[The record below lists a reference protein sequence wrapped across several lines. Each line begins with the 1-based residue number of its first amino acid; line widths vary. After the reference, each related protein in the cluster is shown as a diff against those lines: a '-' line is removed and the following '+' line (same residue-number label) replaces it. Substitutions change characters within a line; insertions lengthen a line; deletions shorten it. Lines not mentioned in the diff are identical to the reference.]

1 MRGFTAAI
9 LLAVTI
15 ALNFMPRPAAASA
28 AEYYGYAYVDE
39 GVTAYFCSE
48 PDARKSLFA
57 IPQTYGVVVI
67 SEIDSEWYYVKYAED
82 DGTYV
87 ALYGYVRKIDL
98 ISTDDRPENDY
109 LHMPVIL
116 RYIPEGVEGMSPLPA
131 MEVTAAF
138 YGSYEI
144 GGTACSYLYC
154 NGAFGYYPQT
164 YSYPHNTLPSVPT
177 FNHTDDDTDARLIT
191 AVVISLIAVV
201 AVTVLYFSGKR
212 KPAQKK
218 D

>member
-1 MRGFTAAI
+1 MRGYTAAI

-15 ALNFMPRPAAASA
+15 ALNFMFCPLTASA
-28 AEYYGYAYVDE
+28 AEYYGYAYVNE

-57 IPQTYGVVVI
+57 IPQTYGVVLV
-67 SEIDSEWYYVKYAED
+67 SEIDADWYYVKYADD
-82 DGTYV
+82 DGAYV
-87 ALYGYVRKIDL
+87 ALYGYVRKSDL
-98 ISTDDRPENDY
+98 IPTDSKPENLY
-109 LHMPVIL
+109 LNMTVVL

-131 MEVTAAF
+131 IEATAAF

-164 YSYPHNTLPSVPT
+164 YSYPHNALPSAPA
-177 FNHTDDDTDARLIT
+177 FNRTEEEPDARLIT
-191 AVVISLIAVV
+191 AIVITLIAVS

-212 KPAQKK
+212 KPTRPKE
-218 D
+218 